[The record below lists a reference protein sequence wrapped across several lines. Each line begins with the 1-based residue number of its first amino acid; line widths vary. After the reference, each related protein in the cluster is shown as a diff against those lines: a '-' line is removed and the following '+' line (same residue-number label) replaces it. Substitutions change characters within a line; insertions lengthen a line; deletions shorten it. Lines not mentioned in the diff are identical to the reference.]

1 MIDEDHCV
9 YSKSS
14 RSKFVI
20 MTLYFD
26 DILIA
31 GNNVEYLKDIKSWLS
46 SNFEM
51 KDMGD
56 VVYILGVKISRD
68 RSIRLL
74 SLS

>member
-14 RSKFVI
+14 GSKFII
-20 MTLYFD
+20 MILYVD

-31 GNNVEYLKDIKSWLS
+31 ENNIKYLKDIKSWLS
-46 SNFEM
+46 SNFKL

-68 RSIRLL
+68 YSRRLL

>member
-1 MIDEDHCV
+1 
-9 YSKSS
+9 
-14 RSKFVI
+14 
-20 MTLYFD
+20 MTLYVD

-31 GNNVEYLKDIKSWLS
+31 ENSIEYLKDIKSWLS

-56 VVYILGVKISRD
+56 AAYILGVKITRD
-68 RSIRLL
+68 RLRRLL